1 MRLLFENDEL
11 KNLIQKYHLSVYNS
25 SYGNDEYCLC
35 FDGDGPSSF
44 IGAYNRYIGKA
55 YLFDSIHLKHDKIVG
70 DKTKRHI
77 YIEVEAFEKHL
88 NELIIERKRIL
99 ADIKERKMKK
109 DFK

>member
-11 KNLIQKYHLSVYNS
+11 ENMIRKYHLMVYYS
-25 SYGNDEYCLC
+25 TGNEYNLC

-44 IGAYNRYIGKA
+44 IGAYSRYSGKV

-70 DKTKRHI
+70 DKNKRHT
-77 YIEVEAFEKHL
+77 YIEVEPFEKHL

-99 ADIKERKMKK
+99 ADMKERKMKK